1 MRIELKN
8 IGLVVLGASILA
20 FGSYNFNY
28 QNNITEGGVLGLL
41 LLIKNVLNISPSI
54 TSLIIDLS
62 LFIIGTKFFGKK
74 FLIYSILSTV
84 TFSNTYKLCENIG
97 FVVPNLSNN
106 MILASIMAG
115 IGVGIGV
122 GLVVRGGGV
131 SGGDD
136 VIALVGSKFTSLK
149 VNHIYLISDGIVLLM
164 SLIYLD
170 FKQIM
175 FSIIAVTISG
185 KIISIIY
192 NDIDDE
198 GKDDDETVLV

>member
-54 TSLIIDLS
+54 TSLIIDVS

-97 FVVPNLSNN
+97 
-106 MILASIMAG
+106 
-115 IGVGIGV
+115 
-122 GLVVRGGGV
+122 
-131 SGGDD
+131 
-136 VIALVGSKFTSLK
+136 
-149 VNHIYLISDGIVLLM
+149 
-164 SLIYLD
+164 
-170 FKQIM
+170 
-175 FSIIAVTISG
+175 
-185 KIISIIY
+185 
-192 NDIDDE
+192 
-198 GKDDDETVLV
+198 